1 MFVIIKHCNFLSLS
15 LEKKHLQIYDN
26 FILMMLRYKDA
37 MIWDRTIEILQAL
50 NTKQGK
56 QRARNDQVIFKNK

>member
-1 MFVIIKHCNFLSLS
+1 MRKIK
-15 LEKKHLQIYDN
+15 KKSTTVESIKPLR
-26 FILMMLRYKDA
+26 ILMYPKDA

-56 QRARNDQVIFKNK
+56 QRARNDQVILNK